1 MCRCLG
7 EAAYSESVVWEV
19 RHDEDNVVSVPD
31 TGQQRNDVISA
42 TADGQAGKDR
52 GRTAAERG
60 REGWREG

>member
-1 MCRCLG
+1 MG